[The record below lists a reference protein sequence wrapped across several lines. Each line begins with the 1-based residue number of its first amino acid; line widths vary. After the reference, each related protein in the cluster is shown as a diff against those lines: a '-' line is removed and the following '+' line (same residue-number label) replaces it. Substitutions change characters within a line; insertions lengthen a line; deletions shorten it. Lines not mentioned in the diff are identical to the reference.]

1 MPYLPSTQS
10 MDGFYGTFYKET
22 KKMKQGF
29 IFLVESLPQHLKK
42 KRKHSIPSVSSQNCH
57 HRPLNK

>member
-1 MPYLPSTQS
+1 